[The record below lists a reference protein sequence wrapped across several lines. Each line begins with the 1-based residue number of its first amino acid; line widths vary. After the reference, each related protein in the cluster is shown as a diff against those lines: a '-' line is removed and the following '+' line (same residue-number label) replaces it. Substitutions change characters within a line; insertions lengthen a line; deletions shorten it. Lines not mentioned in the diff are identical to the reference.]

1 MSIFIEITIG
11 LMLLGVVLAIGSI
24 IGAVI
29 CYIKSN
35 ESSTYSKRKNYRGW
49 VVKLVCV
56 AMLGVVIIAT
66 SIFSYNAFSSI

>member
-1 MSIFIEITIG
+1 MSIFIELTIV

-35 ESSTYSKRKNYRGW
+35 ESTTYSKRKSYRGW